1 MGETSEK
8 RPRAK
13 AGDEDGRGGE
23 VKNNG
28 GKGKMGGVIWEEGED
43 VSKGWSQVK

>member
-23 VKNNG
+23 VKIREAR
-28 GKGKMGGVIWEEGED
+28 GKWEGECGRRERRLGR
-43 VSKGWSQVK
+43 VGFK

>member
-13 AGDEDGRGGE
+13 AGDEDGRGG
-23 VKNNG
+23 
-28 GKGKMGGVIWEEGED
+28 
-43 VSKGWSQVK
+43 QVKKREARGKWEGKYGRGERKIRRGGFE